1 MKQGL
6 KENWKQFS
14 LLVLINAFVGA
25 MIGIERTIF
34 PTLAHERFGLT
45 SVTAGLSFIVSF
57 GIAKAITNYFSG
69 ILSTKIGRKNTLLL
83 GWVLALPIPI
93 LFLTANS
100 WEIIVLTNI
109 LLGIHQGLA
118 WSSTVVMKMDLVGVA
133 NRGLALGLN
142 EFAGYI
148 SVAILAYF
156 STVWVA
162 EYGIDFPFYVGIV
175 IAVTGLLLSLF
186 TVETSQLS
194 IQETVTLSE
203 KISELPIWKNKNL
216 RTVIASGFVNN
227 LNDGMVWGLL
237 PIILIIKGLSIT
249 QIGTITSIYP
259 AVWGISQLFTGKLS
273 DIFCKKDLMSLG
285 MFMQGIA
292 LLLFFPNNPIYYFV
306 IGSILIGIG
315 TAVVYPTFMASIAE
329 NTNPT
334 TRPKILGIFRMF
346 RDSGYAFGA
355 LISGIL
361 VDNFG
366 LLAPI
371 IFISLITIISGVSIK
386 IEMYCLTI
394 KQKRLKIA

>member
-34 PTLAHERFGLT
+34 PTLAAERFGIT
-45 SVTAGLSFIVSF
+45 SVTAGLSFIISF
-57 GIAKAITNYFSG
+57 GISKAITNYFSG
-69 ILSTKIGRKNTLLL
+69 ILSVKIGRKKTLLL
-83 GWVLALPIPI
+83 GWFLALPIPI
-93 LFLTANS
+93 LFLTATS

-118 WSSTVVMKMDLVGVA
+118 WSSTVVMKMDLVGSK

-148 SVAILAYF
+148 AVAILAYL

-162 EYGIDFPFYVGIV
+162 KYGINFPFYVGIG
-175 IAVTGLLLSLF
+175 IAIIGLLLSFF
-186 TVETSQLS
+186 TFDTSQLS
-194 IQETVTLSE
+194 FQEPLNLSD
-203 KISELPIWKNKNL
+203 KITDLPIWKNKNI
-216 RTVIASGFVNN
+216 RTVVAAGFVNN

-237 PIILIIKGLSIT
+237 PIILFTKGLSIT
-249 QIGTITSIYP
+249 QIGTIASIYP
-259 AVWGISQLFTGKLS
+259 AVWGISQLFTGKLA
-273 DIFCKKDLMSLG
+273 DIFCKKDLLALG

-292 LLLFFPNNPIYYFV
+292 LLLFFPNNPIPYF
-306 IGSILIGIG
+306 IGGSVLIGIG

-329 NTNPT
+329 NTTPNN
-334 TRPKILGIFRMF
+334 RPKTLGVFRMF

-366 LLAPI
+366 LSSPL
-371 IFISLITIISGVSIK
+371 IFISLITIFSAISIK
-386 IEMYCLTI
+386 TEMHCLSI
-394 KQKRLKIA
+394 SQKRIKIA